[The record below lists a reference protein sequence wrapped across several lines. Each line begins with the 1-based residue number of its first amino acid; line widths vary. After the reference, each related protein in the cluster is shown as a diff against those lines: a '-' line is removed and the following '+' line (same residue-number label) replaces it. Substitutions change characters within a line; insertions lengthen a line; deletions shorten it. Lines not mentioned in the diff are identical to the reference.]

1 MKIKVKKKLIKYNNK
16 SLKKA
21 ILNIIIY
28 KKIYLIIIHNI
39 NKKTVN
45 IIN

>member
-1 MKIKVKKKLIKYNNK
+1 MEAEVKKKLIKYNNK
-16 SLKKA
+16 QLKKA

-28 KKIYLIIIHNI
+28 KKIYLMIIYNI
-39 NKKTVN
+39 NRKTVN